1 MDEQLVLRERIRHWE
16 EERRK
21 AEDGER
27 AALEEAERCKR
38 QRVAADE
45 ALNHLTFSLSEL
57 REILA
62 GGNGIGA
69 TSPAVES
76 DQPSGEEP
84 EPAARDRSSVPPRQ
98 SRPRR
103 AGPPKRQKRRK
114 QKSSVEL
121 VPELVRG
128 ERLSVGGM
136 KRKAEVQGHKLAK
149 QTLEYAVKK
158 LMEGDNPTL
167 KRYPAEPG
175 SAANWV
181 YGLASEDAN

>member
-1 MDEQLVLRERIRHWE
+1 MEEQLVLRERIRHWE

-21 AEDGER
+21 AEEGER
-27 AALEEAERCKR
+27 AAMEEAERCKR
-38 QRVAADE
+38 LRVAADE
-45 ALNHLTFSLSEL
+45 ALTHLTFSLSEL
-57 REILA
+57 REIWV

-69 TSPAVES
+69 ATAAVES
-76 DQPSGEEP
+76 DQPSGEES
-84 EPAARDRSSVPPRQ
+84 ELAVRERTGASPRQ

-103 AGPPKRQKRRK
+103 AGPPKRQRRRR

-121 VPELVRG
+121 VPELVRD

-136 KRKAEVQGHKLAK
+136 KRKAEAQGRKVAK

-181 YGLASEDAN
+181 YGLASEDTN

>member
-27 AALEEAERCKR
+27 AAMEEAERCR
-38 QRVAADE
+38 RVRDAADE
-45 ALNHLTFSLSEL
+45 ALAHLTFSLSEL

-69 TSPAVES
+69 TILAPES
-76 DQPSGEEP
+76 DQTSGEES
-84 EPAARDRSSVPPRQ
+84 EPVARGRSGAPARQ

-103 AGPPKRQKRRK
+103 GGRQRRK
-114 QKSSVEL
+114 KQMSSVEL

-128 ERLSVGGM
+128 ERLSVGAM
-136 KRKAEVQGHKLAK
+136 KRKAESQGYKFGK
-149 QTLEYAVKK
+149 QTLEYAIKK
-158 LMEGDNPTL
+158 LTGGDNPTL

-175 SAANWV
+175 AAAIWV
-181 YGLASEDAN
+181 YGLAREDTV